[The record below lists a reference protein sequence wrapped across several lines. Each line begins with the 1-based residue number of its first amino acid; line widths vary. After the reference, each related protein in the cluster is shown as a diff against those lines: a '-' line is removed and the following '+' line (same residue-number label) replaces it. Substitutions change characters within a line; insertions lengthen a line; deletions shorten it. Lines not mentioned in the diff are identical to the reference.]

1 MAITATKVAA
11 AKPTGR
17 FIGKVAVVTG
27 GNSGIGL
34 ATAQA
39 FAREGARVI
48 VTGRNEQTLK
58 TAQEELGESNLAIRA
73 DVSRVADIEKAMQQI
88 RQEAGKIDVLFV
100 NAGIA
105 PFRPFTEETE
115 ASFDATFDTNVKGAY
130 FTVLHALPLLQRG
143 SAVILNA
150 SVVSHMG
157 MANASVYSAS
167 KAALTSLG
175 RTLATELIERGI
187 RVNIVSPGPIETPI
201 LDRNGFSAEQADQMK
216 QGITSMVP
224 LKRFGRAE
232 EVAEAVLFLASPA
245 ASFIVG
251 TELTVDGGVL
261 GLR

>member
-1 MAITATKVAA
+1 MTITATKAA
-11 AKPTGR
+11 AATATSSRR
-17 FIGKVAVVTG
+17 FEGKVAVVTG

-48 VTGRNEQTLK
+48 ITGRNEQTLK
-58 TAQEELGESNLAIRA
+58 AAQEELDDPNLAIRA
-73 DVSRVADIEKAMQQI
+73 DVSRVADIEAAMQKIQ
-88 RQEAGKIDVLFV
+88 QEAGRIDVLFV

-175 RTLATELIERGI
+175 RTLATELIERG
-187 RVNIVSPGPIETPI
+187 
-201 LDRNGFSAEQADQMK
+201 
-216 QGITSMVP
+216 
-224 LKRFGRAE
+224 
-232 EVAEAVLFLASPA
+232 
-245 ASFIVG
+245 
-251 TELTVDGGVL
+251 
-261 GLR
+261 